1 MLLVQA
7 ACFSV
12 FSQICE
18 CFLAKSKVSRAH
30 TVTST
35 CLPGK
40 RMALKR
46 KWSITAS
53 HSFISIK
60 ALGRGWCP
68 LWQLLLRCLFQPPDV
83 FTEHHRTRRDELS
96 KILPQSINRIT
107 ECVKTPSSRSSKK
120 EHFGWWHEVKRRVQ
134 RCCRWFFVA
143 GFFRSSLRAHFK
155 KTSLVSKQKSPL
167 FSQTWNPCL

>member
-46 KWSITAS
+46 KWSITES

-96 KILPQSINRIT
+96 KILPESINRIT
-107 ECVKTPSSRSSKK
+107 ECVKTPSSRSSKRK
-120 EHFGWWHEVKRRVQ
+120 IFRLVTWSGETRPTLLQVVL
-134 RCCRWFFVA
+134 CCRLLPV
-143 GFFRSSLRAHFK
+143 
-155 KTSLVSKQKSPL
+155 
-167 FSQTWNPCL
+167 FSQSTF